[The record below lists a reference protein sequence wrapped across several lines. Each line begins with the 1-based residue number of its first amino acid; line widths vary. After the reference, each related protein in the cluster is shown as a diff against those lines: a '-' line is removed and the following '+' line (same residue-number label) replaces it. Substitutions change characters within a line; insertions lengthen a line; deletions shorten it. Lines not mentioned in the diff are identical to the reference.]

1 LPYVRQR
8 RYSSC
13 CAGVYPDPAPYL
25 CTLHPELLIH
35 VVSHTHWDR
44 EWYHTAG
51 RFRQRLVALIDEL
64 LDGPASAGSFLLDG
78 QTVVLD
84 DYLEVRP
91 ERASDVA
98 TAMKAG
104 RLEAGPW
111 FVLPDELIP
120 GGEGLVRNLLAGAR
134 SLRALRAES
143 PPVLY
148 CPDSFGHPAA
158 LPVLAR
164 GFDKAVIILWRG
176 LRGPRDAYS
185 WERGSA
191 RVLVHHLSQSGY
203 ELGANLPVD
212 AAQSRERWQRINGE
226 LAPRAAT
233 DVALLLNGADH
244 HARQRDLGPAV
255 EALRRV
261 AMPDQ
266 LRSSTLAGFTAD
278 FAARAASA
286 TLWELKGE
294 LRDSYGYTW
303 SLQGTL
309 GTRAQ
314 QKRRYKRLEH
324 TLVHDVEPWLAFSAL
339 YRGASLRHLARMAWR
354 DLLLCQPHDS
364 LCGCSIDEVAS
375 AVDERIARASAQ
387 ADGLREDAVL
397 ALVSH
402 DREAARAA
410 GALWRPL
417 LVVRNPA
424 PYTRSGVAIVEL
436 TTKMADA
443 PVGPGSQHVPLKRAA
458 QKPASVPDLAVQVLD
473 VAADFD
479 RTEAARAYPDNDIV
493 QRVRAAVW
501 VGDVPGFGIAEYP
514 LNEPAK
520 GGKDPVPP
528 GAVTLRGRSL
538 SNGRLTLKWDSRG
551 QILLTD
557 AQHGR
562 TVRDLV
568 SFECRTD
575 VGDLYTPAIREPKM
589 SLRHVRTRAVHR
601 GPLLGMIEQE
611 WTVKR
616 KNESIDLR
624 VRLSLEAGAPFVRV
638 GISGNNA
645 ASDHRLRVLI
655 RSDVG
660 AGMVTADAAFGLV
673 QREPPKVNAAEA
685 RMESPILSAPLHRY
699 VSAFDEKRGIT
710 LYSDGLAEYEM
721 LRDSIAIT
729 LVRAVGELSRSN
741 LRERPGHAGWP
752 VATPKAQSHGP
763 FGAELAAMLHG
774 TRLDAVIDAV
784 ERTAA
789 DVLNP
794 LTGVTLRS
802 ALTTS
807 PPFAG
812 VSLEG
817 AGLAFSTAKETEDG
831 AFLALRCVNL
841 LDRPVS
847 GAWKLGRAPRE
858 ARLARLD
865 ETPGAALVPRGDTI
879 PFDAAPLG
887 VVTILVR

>member
-1 LPYVRQR
+1 
-8 RYSSC
+8 
-13 CAGVYPDPAPYL
+13 
-25 CTLHPELLIH
+25 LLVH

-51 RFRQRLVALIDEL
+51 RFRQRLVALVDEL

-91 ERASDVA
+91 ERANDLA
-98 TAMKAG
+98 GALKAG

-164 GFDKAVIILWRG
+164 GFDKAVVILWRG

-185 WERGSA
+185 WERGPA

-212 AAQSRERWQRINGE
+212 AAEARDRWQRVQAQ

-233 DVALLLNGADH
+233 DVTLLLNGADH
-244 HARQRDLGPAV
+244 HARQRDLSPAL

-266 LRSSTLAGFTAD
+266 LRSSTLAAFTAD
-278 FAARAASA
+278 FAARAVSA

-303 SLQGTL
+303 TLQGTL
-309 GTRAQ
+309 GSRAQ
-314 QKRRYKRLEH
+314 QKRRYKQVEH
-324 TLVHDVEPWLAFSAL
+324 MLVRDVEPWLAFSAL
-339 YRGASLRHLARMAWR
+339 YRGVSRRHLARVAWR

-364 LCGCSIDEVAS
+364 LCGCSIDDVAR
-375 AVDERIARASAQ
+375 AVDDRIAAASAQ
-387 ADGLREDAVL
+387 AAGLREDALL
-397 ALVSH
+397 ALVGH
-402 DREAARAA
+402 DREAARAPDA
-410 GALWRPL
+410 AWRPTL
-417 LVVRNPA
+417 LVRNPA
-424 PYTRSGVAIVEL
+424 PYNRSGVAIVEI
-436 TTKMADA
+436 TTKLADV
-443 PVGPGSQHVPLKRAA
+443 PVGPGSHHVPLKAA
-458 QKPASVPDLAVQVLD
+458 TLKPASVPDAPMQVLES
-473 VAADFD
+473 VVGFD
-479 RTEAARAYPDNDIV
+479 RTESPRAYPDNDAV

-501 VGDVPGFGIAEYP
+501 VGEVPGFGIASFP
-514 LNEPAK
+514 LAELAK
-520 GGKDPVPP
+520 GKHEPPP
-528 GAVTLRGRSL
+528 GPVTVRGRVM
-538 SNGRLTLKWDSRG
+538 SNGRVSLRWDSRG
-551 QILLTD
+551 RVSFTD
-557 AQHGR
+557 AEHSR
-562 TVRDLV
+562 TIRDLIAW
-568 SFECRTD
+568 ECRED
-575 VGDLYTPAIREPKM
+575 VGDLYTPAIREPKLT
-589 SLRHVRTRAVHR
+589 LRHKRTRTVHR
-601 GPLLGMIEQE
+601 GPLLGVVEQE
-611 WTVKR
+611 WSVR
-616 KNESIDLR
+616 SKNENIEVR
-624 VRLSLEAGAPFVRV
+624 VRLSIEARAPFLR
-638 GISGNNA
+638 IAIAGNNA
-645 ASDHRLRVLI
+645 ASNHRLRVVI

-673 QREPPKVNAAEA
+673 QREPPKVSAAEA
-685 RMESPILSAPLHRY
+685 KMEQPILTAPLHRY
-699 VSAFDEKRGIT
+699 VSTFDAQRGLT
-710 LYSDGLAEYEM
+710 LYSDGLAEYEA
-721 LRDSIAIT
+721 LRDGIAVT

-752 VATPKAQSHGP
+752 APTPDAQSLGA
-763 FGAELAAMLHG
+763 FGADLAVMLHG
-774 TRLDAVIDAV
+774 TRLDAVIEAI
-784 ERTAA
+784 ERTASA
-789 DVLNP
+789 VLDP
-794 LTGVTLRS
+794 LTGDTLRS
-802 ALTTS
+802 ALAS
-807 PPFAG
+807 PAPFAG
-812 VSLEG
+812 VTLEG
-817 AGLAFSTAKETEDG
+817 GGLAFSAAKETEDG

-847 GAWKLGRAPRE
+847 GLWKLGKAPRE

-865 ETPGAALVPRGDTI
+865 ETPGAALVPRGDVI
-879 PFDAAPLG
+879 PFEAAPLA